1 MTANRPE
8 SLRIPPHSL
17 QAESA
22 IIGAILSNGK
32 SDQRVRELFD
42 SLNPDMFYGQLARD
56 IYTVA
61 ARLDDC
67 DLITITDEMESKGY
81 FDNGLSFA
89 DVAEFGRASFLI
101 SQLPKY
107 IEVIKTAHSRRSIIA
122 IANNIIEQS
131 YAGESSTEI
140 TEYAIE
146 QLGSVDNTIHY
157 APSYIADLLDDWV
170 DVMEART
177 KNERSAVG
185 IPTGLEELDRQ
196 IVGLGDSWLVIL
208 AGRPSHGKSLIAQ
221 IIGNSISRTVPVL
234 FMSMEMSER
243 ELMDRNFGIMASIDP
258 ADIRRGSLENTQW
271 QRASVVIGDIK
282 ANKYQLYYDET
293 PGLSV
298 EQICARAKAFKKQH
312 PNLGVIQI
320 DYLGLMQTPKADRND
335 LGIGKITRRLK
346 QLAKEIKTPVMLLTQ
361 LNREADNRAKPKMNN
376 LADSASIERDAD
388 LVMFTHRPEVSN
400 EKCEHFEKGLIE
412 ITCGKFRHG
421 SAFTDVLIKNV
432 EGKYTELN
440 TEEIKN
446 IISTRTDAKPKRQG
460 MDL

>member
-8 SLRIPPHSL
+8 ALRIPPHSQ

-22 IIGAILSNGK
+22 VIGAILANGK

-42 SLNPDMFYGQLARD
+42 SLSADMFYGSLARD
-56 IYTVA
+56 VYTVA
-61 ARLDDC
+61 AKLDDC
-67 DLITITDEMESKGY
+67 DVVTITDEMERKGY
-81 FDNGLSFA
+81 FDNGLSFT

-107 IEVIKTAHSRRSIIA
+107 IEVIKTAHSRRNIIA
-122 IANNIIEQS
+122 IANNVIDQS
-131 YAGESSTEI
+131 YAGESAAEI
-140 TEYAIE
+140 TEYAIG
-146 QLGSVDNTIHY
+146 QLSSVDNTIHY
-157 APSYIADLLDDWV
+157 TPSYITDLLDDWV
-170 DVMEART
+170 NLMEART
-177 KNERSAVG
+177 KNERSALG
-185 IPTGLEELDRQ
+185 IPTGLKELDRQ
-196 IVGLGDSWLVIL
+196 IIGLGDSWLVIL

-221 IIGNSISRTVPVL
+221 IIGNAISRTAPVL

-243 ELMDRNFGIMASIDP
+243 ELMDRNFGIMASVDP
-258 ADIRRGSLENTQW
+258 TDIRRGSLSDEQW
-271 QRASVVIGDIK
+271 QRTSAVMSDIK
-282 ANKYQLYYDET
+282 ENEYQLYYDET

-312 PNLGVIQI
+312 PTLGVIQI

-346 QLAKEIKTPVMLLTQ
+346 QLAKEISTPVMLLTQ
-361 LNREADNRAKPKMNN
+361 LNREADNRSKPKMNN

-400 EKCEHFEKGLIE
+400 EKCDHFERGLIE

-421 SAFTDVLIKNV
+421 SAFNDVLIKNIDG
-432 EGKYTELN
+432 EYIQLN
-440 TEEIKN
+440 KEEIES
-446 IISTRTDAKPKRQG
+446 IVSIRADAKPKRKG